1 MPASLNDLAKM
12 AKGGGEGGGEG
23 GGQNGHFGGGKKR
36 GVKNRQKWPNSN
48 EERGG
53 GKSAKYH
60 FGGVF

>member
-1 MPASLNDLAKM
+1 MEGQITVFGQ
-12 AKGGGEGGGEG
+12 GGGGGGGGG
-23 GGQNGHFGGGKKR
+23 GGQKWHFGGEKKR
-36 GVKNRQKWPNSN
+36 GVQKVQKWPNSN